1 MQTSQPGSNRIYVA
15 GLDGVI
21 NEQDLRTYFEQF
33 GTLTDVYIPNNV
45 HTGQKKHFGFI
56 TFKEEATAKEVMS
69 ASPHQVKHVMVDVKA
84 CLPKGGI
91 QPKGEGKG
99 KARPGDVGLIDGQ
112 QSLAALPSL
121 ASFPQQ
127 APLGMV
133 GVAPNLIGQ
142 LSMTMPS
149 VGIESQAA
157 HFAGGLSAVTPGYV
171 DPALSGYAAQ
181 LAALGYGMPQ
191 TLAAGG
197 APEVAG
203 LGQASLLQSALG
215 GQSGQ
220 QQLHA
225 DGQQQLQAM
234 AGYID
239 LAAYGQAPV
248 TAESVP
254 TNRFAPY

>member
-157 HFAGGLSAVTPGYV
+157 HFAG
-171 DPALSGYAAQ
+171 YAAQ